1 MRKLFALGLCLAIV
15 APAWAGT
22 PYAFVSDGS
31 ASNVLLRFQGSPKY
45 TWGVAPMVGTFNMAL
60 GGSSPSW
67 NGNAVLF
74 DVDVVNTSTLVF
86 GFGAQTG
93 TFQPG
98 HLRLTDAG
106 GTTVGV
112 LAGGP
117 PIAAGAWYET
127 LTIVAE
133 GTMPALADSGNPT
146 GYFTLN
152 STVGPLPLYMVQVA
166 DDNNLGLTPAGS
178 PEALLNAYGVYP
190 VEAGG
195 TTAFLDVYINLG
207 GAAPEPGTASLL
219 ALAGL
224 ALIRRRRA

>member
-15 APAWAGT
+15 APAWAG
-22 PYAFVSDGS
+22 PYAFVADPA
-31 ASNVLLRFQGSPKY
+31 ASNTLLRFQGSPKY
-45 TWGVAPMVGTFNMAL
+45 TWGVAPMVGTFNMQL
-60 GGSSPSW
+60 QGSSPSW
-67 NGNAVLF
+67 NGAATIF
-74 DVDVVNTSTLVF
+74 DVDVVNTSTLIF
-86 GFGAQTG
+86 GFGAQQG
-93 TFQPG
+93 TFEPG

-106 GTTVGV
+106 GTTLGT

-117 PIAAGAWYET
+117 PVASGAWYET

-133 GTMPALADSGNPT
+133 GTMPALATAGNPT

-152 STVGPLPLYMVQVA
+152 SVIGPLPFYNVMVA
-166 DDNNLGLTPAGS
+166 DDNNLGMTPPGT

>member
-15 APAWAGT
+15 APAFAG

-31 ASNVLLRFQGSPKY
+31 ASYTLLRFQGSPKY
-45 TWGVAPMVGTFNMAL
+45 TWGIAPMQGTFNMQLQAT
-60 GGSSPSW
+60 SPRW
-67 NGNAVLF
+67 NSAATLF
-74 DVDVVNTSTLVF
+74 DIDVVNTATLVF

-93 TFQPG
+93 TFQAG
-98 HLRLTDAG
+98 DLKLTDAG
-106 GTTVGV
+106 GTTAGI
-112 LAGGP
+112 LSGGP
-117 PIAAGAWYET
+117 PVASGAWYET
-127 LTIVAE
+127 MHIVAS
-133 GTMPALADSGNPT
+133 GTMPALITAGNPT

-152 STVGPLPLYMVQVA
+152 STIGPLPLYSVQVG
-166 DDNNLGLTPAGS
+166 DDLGLTPPGTPDAVV
-178 PEALLNAYGVYP
+178 AAYGVYP

-195 TTAFLDVYINLG
+195 TTAFLDVYIQLG